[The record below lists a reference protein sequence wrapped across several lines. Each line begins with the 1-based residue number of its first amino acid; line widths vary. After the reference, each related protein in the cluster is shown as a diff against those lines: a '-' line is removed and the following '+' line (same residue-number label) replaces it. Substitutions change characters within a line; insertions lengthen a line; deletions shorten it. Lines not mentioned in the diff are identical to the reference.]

1 MMSYVRRPSFTNS
14 AMSTGHRFSLTSCGK
29 KNHDNECDTCCHGF
43 RACKTKKLG

>member
-29 KNHDNECDTCCHGF
+29 KTMTMNATLVVMVLELVKQKN
-43 RACKTKKLG
+43 